1 MGEGSGQ
8 VGQGLGDQRG
18 SDQVREEI
26 EETRQELGDTVSS
39 LAQKADVKGQAKDK
53 AAEIRNRVQ
62 DKVAGARQTASAK
75 SEELTGKAKEA
86 SPDSATEGAQRAADM
101 ARENP
106 LPVAAGASFVAGVIF
121 GRLVGRRKYRKLARG
136 KA

>member
-18 SDQVREEI
+18 SDQVRQEI
-26 EETRQELGDTVSS
+26 EETRQDLGDTVSS
-39 LAQKADVKGQAKDK
+39 LAEKADVKGQAKDK
-53 AAEIRNRVQ
+53 AAEIRSTVQ
-62 DKVAGARQTASAK
+62 EKVGGARQTASAK
-75 SEELTGKAKEA
+75 AEELTGKAKQA

-121 GRLVGRRKYRKLARG
+121 GRLLGRRKYRKTVRG
-136 KA
+136 KG

>member
-26 EETRQELGDTVSS
+26 EETRKELGDTVSS

-53 AAEIRNRVQ
+53 AAKLRNTVQ

-75 SEELTGKAKEA
+75 SEELTGKVKEA
-86 SPDSATEGAQRAADM
+86 SPASASEGTQWAADM

-106 LPVAAGASFVAGVIF
+106 LPVAAGAIFVAGVIF
-121 GRLVGRRKYRKLARG
+121 GWLLGRRKYRKTARG
-136 KA
+136 KD